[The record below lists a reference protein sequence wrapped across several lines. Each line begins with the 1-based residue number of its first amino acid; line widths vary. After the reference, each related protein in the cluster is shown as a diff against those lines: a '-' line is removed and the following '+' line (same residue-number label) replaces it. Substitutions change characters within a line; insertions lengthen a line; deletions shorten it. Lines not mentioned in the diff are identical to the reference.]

1 MGLVLCYLLHFR
13 EVVLSD
19 GGDLRDLGFRH
30 LNLIDYN
37 VGMNINKG
45 KLSLYSELSS
55 LPRFDFSFFLIDS
68 VKMLDWQCD
77 HSREGEDSRKFYEQ
91 RFVYSFLLIAFIKL
105 KSNNASL

>member
-45 KLSLYSELSS
+45 KLSLY
-55 LPRFDFSFFLIDS
+55 R
-68 VKMLDWQCD
+68 
-77 HSREGEDSRKFYEQ
+77 
-91 RFVYSFLLIAFIKL
+91 
-105 KSNNASL
+105 